1 MGSRGPNGQQDAPTV
16 TARSSG
22 ESREKSTPP
31 ATNHTRFGVVLP
43 LCVIVAL
50 AILCIVIA
58 ALTSAQRAND
68 IAVEHEREMFEN
80 ALTSYGES
88 SLRKLKTVI
97 APNEG
102 ENQSAP
108 ANLERII
115 QRVRSAYKTMFDHD
129 FVLVTD
135 SNGNLVHCLI
145 NTDDANPEMLPQ
157 AFAEIAP
164 MLTYLR
170 GLDGAAPERI
180 TWLVQ
185 PGRFADG
192 TIAGEAAYLQT
203 LSSGVSV
210 IVSIAIES
218 GNALKPG
225 GDESPAVLALQVVDD
240 ALLAEISN
248 RLQLDHLHWIGNEP
262 VPASDYVF
270 NLRGQHGQHVARFV
284 WTPQRPAA
292 EVLNSVLPFITIAI
306 VGFAFLTAYVLRYM
320 RRTAAAI
327 AAGEDRL
334 RHLAL
339 HDPLS
344 GLPNRACFGEALES
358 TIVRVRQGGPPT
370 AMLYLDLDHFK
381 DVNDTL
387 GHSIGDELIRSVTQR
402 LANTLRGDDLVAR
415 LGGDEFAIITTASAD
430 HALLQSIA
438 RRIIAALCAPYMV
451 GGNTIVIGAS
461 IGIVVIDRNSSAR
474 ATDLMRYADMALY
487 RAKNEGRNRACIYD
501 HVMDADLI
509 RRKQLE
515 QDLRNAIENDEL
527 HVVYQP
533 VVNASGEKIVGVEAL
548 ARWSHPERGFIS
560 PVEFIPLAE
569 HSGLIIELGEWVLR
583 RACHDGK
590 AWPKLSV
597 AVNVSPV
604 QFRQADFVE
613 AVERV
618 LAETGFDPKRLE
630 LEVTESTLIGN
641 VEIAESAML
650 RLKALGIRFALDDFG
665 TGYSSLHYLRRF
677 PFDKLKIDRSFVLSI
692 EKTADAA
699 AIVHAIV
706 SLGRGLGM
714 KVTAEGVETA
724 EQHLFL
730 RAAGVHFMQGYRF
743 SKPCSAAD
751 IGVLLKTPS
760 AFRGIDPSAV
770 AAMAS

>member
-1 MGSRGPNGQQDAPTV
+1 M
-16 TARSSG
+16 TAQSSG
-22 ESREKSTPP
+22 ESREKSTP
-31 ATNHTRFGVVLP
+31 AVSNHTRLGVVLP
-43 LCVIVAL
+43 LCIIVAL
-50 AILCIVIA
+50 AIVCIVIA

-68 IAVEHEREMFEN
+68 VAVEHEKEMFEN
-80 ALTSYGES
+80 AIAYRGEW

-102 ENQSAP
+102 ENQTAP
-108 ANLERII
+108 ANLERVI
-115 QRVRSAYKTMFDHD
+115 QRVRSASKTLFDHD
-129 FVLVTD
+129 FILVAD
-135 SNGNLVHCLI
+135 SAGNLVHSLI
-145 NTDDANPEMLPQ
+145 NADAANPEMLPA

-170 GLDGAAPERI
+170 GRDGAAPERI
-180 TWLVQ
+180 AWLVE
-185 PGRFADG
+185 PKRFADG

-203 LSSGVSV
+203 LSNGTPV

-218 GNALKPG
+218 GDGSIPG
-225 GDESPAVLALQVVDD
+225 GSESPAVLALQFVDD
-240 ALLAEISN
+240 ALLSEIGS
-248 RLQLDHLHWIGNEP
+248 RLQLEHLRWTQDQA
-262 VPASDYVF
+262 VPAGDFVYD
-270 NLRGQHGQHVARFV
+270 LRGEHGQLVARFA

-292 EVLNSVLPFITIAI
+292 AVLNSVLPFITIAI
-306 VGFAFLTAYVLRYM
+306 IGFAFLTAFVLRYM
-320 RRTAAAI
+320 RRTTAAI

-344 GLPNRACFGEALES
+344 GLPNRTYFGEALES

-370 AMLYLDLDHFK
+370 AVFYLDLDHFK

-438 RRIIAALCAPYMV
+438 RRIISTLCAPYMV

-461 IGIVVIDRNSSAR
+461 IGIVVIDQHSGAR
-474 ATDLMRYADMALY
+474 AADLMRYADMALY

-501 HVMDADLI
+501 NVMDADLI

-515 QDLRNAIENDEL
+515 QDLRAAIENDQL
-527 HVVYQP
+527 DVAYQP

-569 HSGLIIELGEWVLR
+569 HSGLIIELGEWILR
-583 RACHDGK
+583 RACRDGK

-613 AVERV
+613 TVERV

-641 VEIAESAML
+641 VEIAETAML
-650 RLKALGIRFALDDFG
+650 RLKALGVRLALDDFG

-692 EKTADAA
+692 EKAADAA

-730 RAAGVHFMQGYRF
+730 RAAGVHFMQGFRF

-751 IGVLLKTPS
+751 ISVFIKTPS
-760 AFRGIDPSAV
+760 AFRGIEPSAV